1 MWNESHQTDR
11 IFTELADSDAMWG
24 PFLFLRPKP
33 TEYLSVGRIV
43 TTAALVG
50 VPQGL
55 VANLGLKIA
64 SRAMGNSVASLYT
77 LPLMLTLLLA
87 LLLYLLI
94 GRAWNR
100 RVARLERAMAW
111 RETTQRL
118 PQGFKSHL

>member
-1 MWNESHQTDR
+1 MWHESHFTDR
-11 IFTELADSDAMWG
+11 VFTDLADSDAMWG

-43 TTAALVG
+43 TTSVLIA

-64 SRAMGNSVASLYT
+64 SRAMGHGAIPIYT
-77 LPLMLTLLLA
+77 VPLLLTVMLA
-87 LLLYLLI
+87 LLLYLSI

-100 RVARLERAMAW
+100 RVARLERSKAW
-111 RETTQRL
+111 QAATRRL
-118 PQGFKSHL
+118 PQYR